1 MDSDKIF
8 DKTLDRALNEVS
20 AIAIDIS
27 REAANLLRDS
37 VRQTKTLETK
47 STAIDIVT
55 PYDKEAEALI
65 IERLRA
71 SFPEHYY
78 VAEEGEYQKGSEGDY
93 VWYID
98 PIDGTNNF
106 AHGIPFFAISL
117 ALYRGRE
124 PLFGLVHDPLRD
136 EIFHASTGLGAYLS
150 TRDEGPQPLTVSR
163 AERLVHCLLASG
175 FPYDRHTSQQD
186 NVVQFAAFLKQAQG
200 LRRMGAAALDLAYVA
215 AGRLD
220 GYWEYK
226 LSSWDVAAGVLLVRE
241 AGGEVTDLEGK
252 PFQLTRAPELIASNG
267 RIHEQ
272 MLNVLAE
279 VANTD
284 AAY

>member
-1 MDSDKIF
+1 MNSDNIF
-8 DKTLDRALNEVS
+8 DKTLDGALNRTS

-27 REAANLLRDS
+27 REAANLLRDR
-37 VRQTKTLETK
+37 VRETKTVETK

-71 SFPEHYY
+71 AFPEHYY
-78 VAEEGEYQKGSEGDY
+78 VAEEGEYEKGAEGDY

-124 PLFGLVHDPLRD
+124 PLFGLVHDPLRN
-136 EIFHASTGLGAYLS
+136 EIFHAIAGRGAYLS
-150 TRDEGPQPLTVSR
+150 TRDEGPQRLTVSR

-186 NVVQFAAFLKQAQG
+186 NVVQFAAFLKRAQG

-226 LSSWDVAAGVLLVRE
+226 LSSWDVAAGVLLVKE
-241 AGGEVTDLEGK
+241 AGGAVTNPKGE
-252 PFQLTRAPELIASNG
+252 PFQLTRAPELVASNG
-267 RIHEQ
+267 RIHGQ
-272 MLNVLAE
+272 MLDVLEE
-279 VANTD
+279 VANTNT
-284 AAY
+284 AH